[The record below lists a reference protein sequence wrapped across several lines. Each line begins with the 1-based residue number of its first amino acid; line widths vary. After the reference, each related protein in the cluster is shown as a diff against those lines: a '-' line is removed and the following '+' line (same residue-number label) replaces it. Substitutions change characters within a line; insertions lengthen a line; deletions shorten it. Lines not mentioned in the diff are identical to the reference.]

1 MHVTAVKGNVILPA
15 VNAARQDRRVIR
27 GRQDLREPK
36 EMSGA
41 PVLKV
46 TEAIRDLWVRRGF
59 PALPEQGAKRKH
71 GPGRTYREYGS

>member
-59 PALPEQGAKRKH
+59 TALPEQGGQEETRAR
-71 GPGRTYREYGS
+71 